1 MCSLK
6 YDVIVI
12 GSGVGGYPAA
22 SYLATRGL
30 KVAVIE
36 EHLVGGECTNY
47 GCVPSKA
54 LYHIAESVKAIEK
67 IGGRA
72 ECNWANV
79 LEWAKGIVSEA
90 RRGIEYLLKSKGV
103 DIYRGKGILKSPR
116 EIKVF
121 LEDEVIEL
129 EANRVLLAVGT
140 DPADLP
146 NVRFDKRGVISNRE
160 ALYLMEKPERV
171 VVIGGGVVGVELAN
185 IYSSL
190 GVDTTIVEV
199 MEHILPFT
207 DKDIA
212 LAVKM
217 HLSSR
222 GVKVFER
229 TTAVRA
235 EKLSNE
241 KYCVELSTGER
252 LEVDNVIVAVGRKPK
267 TSDIGLEVV
276 GVEVNEKGFIKVNE
290 RLETSAAGIFAAG
303 DVVGGPLLAHKALIE
318 SISAAMRIA
327 GEEGFR
333 IDYRLVPLT
342 IFSGLEVASVGLTE
356 KELQRMN
363 VKYVKFKV
371 PLSFLSAVKIKGYK
385 NAFAKILLNE
395 ALNEVY
401 GIHIVA
407 PSASEVISSY
417 MPLYLGKISFR
428 EASHTPYPHLTVSE
442 SLRDLAE
449 YIVGEPVHLFKK

>member
-1 MCSLK
+1 MK

-22 SYLATRGL
+22 SCLATRGL

-103 DIYRGKGILKSPR
+103 VYTGKGILKSPR

-171 VVIGGGVVGVELAN
+171 VVIGGGVVGVDLQ
-185 IYSSL
+185 
-190 GVDTTIVEV
+190 T
-199 MEHILPFT
+199 FT
-207 DKDIA
+207 
-212 LAVKM
+212 
-217 HLSSR
+217 H
-222 GVKVFER
+222 
-229 TTAVRA
+229 
-235 EKLSNE
+235 
-241 KYCVELSTGER
+241 
-252 LEVDNVIVAVGRKPK
+252 
-267 TSDIGLEVV
+267 
-276 GVEVNEKGFIKVNE
+276 
-290 RLETSAAGIFAAG
+290 
-303 DVVGGPLLAHKALIE
+303 H
-318 SISAAMRIA
+318 
-327 GEEGFR
+327 
-333 IDYRLVPLT
+333 
-342 IFSGLEVASVGLTE
+342 
-356 KELQRMN
+356 
-363 VKYVKFKV
+363 
-371 PLSFLSAVKIKGYK
+371 
-385 NAFAKILLNE
+385 
-395 ALNEVY
+395 
-401 GIHIVA
+401 
-407 PSASEVISSY
+407 
-417 MPLYLGKISFR
+417 
-428 EASHTPYPHLTVSE
+428 
-442 SLRDLAE
+442 
-449 YIVGEPVHLFKK
+449 